1 MSRHPD
7 VISGKITAKE
17 AYQQFLSHFD
27 THSSST
33 RGNKVLSVSYAV
45 SVLCVVTICMKRLI
59 VIRIACRILRIITG
73 LLVRRSMA
81 MIISNL

>member
-1 MSRHPD
+1 MSHHPD

-33 RGNKVLSVSYAV
+33 RTSKVLAVSYAV
-45 SVLCVVTICMKRLI
+45 GVLMFAMVIILYNSKYVQRVIA
-59 VIRIACRILRIITG
+59 IRIACRISRTITA
-73 LLVRRSMA
+73 LSVRR
-81 MIISNL
+81 